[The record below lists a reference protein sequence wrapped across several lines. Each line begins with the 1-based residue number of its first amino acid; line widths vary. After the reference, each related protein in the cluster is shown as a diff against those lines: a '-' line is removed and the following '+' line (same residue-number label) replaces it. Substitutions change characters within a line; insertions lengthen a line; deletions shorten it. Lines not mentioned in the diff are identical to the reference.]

1 MPRAHGAGSARACT
15 RPGRARAR
23 ASFVLVRALLV
34 SLLGLALAPAC
45 KGPPPSARPAFAPAS
60 SSAPAP
66 EASPLLW
73 RAQHGAA
80 VVYLF
85 GSVHVAQPD
94 VYPLDP
100 RIESA
105 FSASDTL
112 VLEVDLDEASRQSA
126 AARMLELA
134 SLPEGERL
142 EWQISPRTWQ
152 MLQERVSDPV
162 TLALFSR
169 LRPWFVGIT
178 LTSQELERL
187 GFSSELGLDEHFRR
201 RQVARGRP
209 IVSLET
215 VDSQLGPFGGLDRQ
229 QQEDLLRETLEEL
242 PHYRE
247 LMSEA
252 FVAWRKGD
260 TAELEASLLA
270 PLRERDPAL
279 FAKLFSER
287 NEAMAQRL
295 VELSSEPHTYFVVV
309 GAGHLVGATSVV
321 DLLARQG
328 IVAARL

>member
-1 MPRAHGAGSARACT
+1 MRRAGSAGF
-15 RPGRARAR
+15 PRAR

-34 SLLGLALAPAC
+34 SVLGFVLAPAC
-45 KGPPPSARPAFAPAS
+45 KGPPPSPQPALAPAAS
-60 SSAPAP
+60 AAPAP
-66 EASPLLW
+66 PSSPLLW

-80 VVYLF
+80 VLYLF

-105 FSASDTL
+105 FAESDTL

-126 AARMLELA
+126 AARMLALA

-142 EWQISPRTWQ
+142 EGQVSPTTWQ
-152 MLQERVSDPV
+152 LLEQRVSDPV

-215 VDSQLGPFGGLDRQ
+215 VESQLGLFGGLDRR

-242 PHYRE
+242 PRYRE

-260 TAELEASLLA
+260 TGELEASLLA
-270 PLRERDPAL
+270 PLRERDPVL

-287 NEAMAQRL
+287 NEAMTRRL
-295 VELSSEPHTYFVVV
+295 VQLSSQPHTYFVVV
-309 GAGHLVGATSVV
+309 GAGHLVGTTSVV

-328 IVAARL
+328 IVPARL

>member
-1 MPRAHGAGSARACT
+1 MRHALSVDST
-15 RPGRARAR
+15 RARAG
-23 ASFVLVRALLV
+23 FVLARALLI
-34 SLLGLALAPAC
+34 SLLGFVLAPAC
-45 KGPPPSARPAFAPAS
+45 KGPTPPPSAQPALAPAS
-60 SSAPAP
+60 SGAAPRG
-66 EASPLLW
+66 SPLLW
-73 RAQHGAA
+73 RAQRGAA
-80 VVYLF
+80 VLYLF

-105 FSASDTL
+105 FRESDTL

-134 SLPEGERL
+134 RLPDDELLEG
-142 EWQISPRTWQ
+142 QVSPGTWQ
-152 MLQERVSDPV
+152 LLRERVSDSV

-169 LRPWFVGIT
+169 LRPWFVAIT

-187 GFSSELGLDEHFRR
+187 GFSSALGLDEHFRR

-215 VDSQLGPFGGLDRQ
+215 VDSQLGLFGGLDRQ

-242 PHYRE
+242 PHYRA

-279 FAKLFSER
+279 FTKLFSER
-287 NEAMAQRL
+287 NEAMARRL
-295 VELSSEPHTYFVVV
+295 VELSSQPHTHEPHTYFVVV

-328 IVAARL
+328 IVPARL